1 MLRTVR
7 LVAAHRAVMPLA
19 LLEHLRLDVPSRQI
33 AHEFYCTALGGKEAS
48 SDDHV
53 LRINIGASQLH
64 LRHQHDA
71 PDGPQPVAAS
81 QWAGRLELWSREPLE
96 TIALR
101 LQAVGQQPSISA
113 DGGGNKL
120 LSVDCPWGNDFVIRT
135 APAGFD
141 PSLHGA
147 HPGGNGA
154 LIALTRAVR
163 IVQPGAASR
172 LHAFF
177 AEVFGATCELAP
189 HGDQPPTAHCLVRLS
204 SGQQLIFD
212 ERASAPDE
220 ADDCKLTLC
229 MDTLQAY
236 QAAFA
241 ACERAD
247 AVAASAESGGALT
260 WAEAEASGSFSLA
273 ALGRMLGADDDA
285 GVASPAALVLETE
298 IRSVQHPACP
308 LTRADIVAGGGRVD
322 TPAAFANWP
331 PLKPPPHAKPGVIR
345 IPHGRGGFGMAAREL
360 AAERRAASQQ
370 QQPGGA
376 SSGSATG
383 TASRSAP
390 GGNGKPRPSSA
401 GAGASSGGK
410 GPKPSSSAKA
420 SPSPAARKR
429 GR

>member
-1 MLRTVR
+1 
-7 LVAAHRAVMPLA
+7 MPLA
-19 LLEHLRLDVPSRQI
+19 LLEHLRLDVPNRQI
-33 AHEFYCTALGGKEAS
+33 AHAFFCTALGGKEAS
-48 SDDHV
+48 CDDHV
-53 LRINIGASQLH
+53 LRVNIGASQLH

-71 PDGPQPVAAS
+71 PDGPKPVAAS
-81 QWAGRLELWSREPLE
+81 QWGGRLELWSREPLE
-96 TIALR
+96 AIATR
-101 LQAVGQQPSISA
+101 LQAVGHKPSISV

-120 LSVDCPWGNDFVIRT
+120 LSVDCPWGNDFVVRT

-163 IVQPGAASR
+163 IVQPGVASR

-177 AEVFGATCELAP
+177 AEVFGAKCELAP
-189 HGDQPPTAHCLVRLS
+189 HGDEPPTAHCLVRFN

-212 ERASAPDE
+212 ERPSAPDA
-220 ADDCKLTLC
+220 ADDCKLALC
-229 MDTLQAY
+229 IDTLPAY

-247 AVAASAESGGALT
+247 AVAASAESGGVVT

-273 ALGRMLGADDDA
+273 ALGRTLAADDAA
-285 GVASPAALVLETE
+285 GAASPAALVLETE

-345 IPHGRGGFGMAAREL
+345 IPHGRGGFGAAAREL
-360 AAERRAASQQ
+360 AAERRVASQQ
-370 QQPGGA
+370 QQPGAG
-376 SSGSATG
+376 SS
-383 TASRSAP
+383 ASRSAP
-390 GGNGKPRPSSA
+390 GGKLRPTSA

-420 SPSPAARKR
+420 SSPSPAARKR